1 MFALYAILPRKAKL
15 GLRDALRT
23 AATAVW
29 FAPLAILLSEMS
41 MWAWVMAG
49 AAAASVTGLVR
60 RYRDAMHGGS
70 EPEALDAPPAGEVFH
85 FLASPAPVPF
95 PALCASAA
103 AQAGG
108 VVALA
113 GHTLAAAALVGISTA
128 VVTWSSGATRGWEQH
143 SEQQR
148 SHTSQSMFRVM
159 LTVALAT
166 VFTAGGLMRYVT
178 VHRGFGWG
186 SAQHSQNKLARTANS
201 VLDALFGAPR
211 PRLANL
217 KPASESRDH
226 SNAIVLGTVHPG
238 VILWPEILDR
248 SILVPSLPAMG
259 HGLFATKHANPLNV
273 PFFGVYWLFKA
284 PDTSPP
290 QDSLRA
296 RGNPAAHT
304 FFTTDH
310 LPLYMEANQNF
321 GMSMDL
327 SCCSRIE
334 IAISNADRYPGSVSL
349 ELLLVNTTLPGK
361 PSQSLGSAA
370 VKSIPRWRP
379 NDDGLPISET
389 LAFAV
394 PSMTSLQKFDE
405 ARIRF
410 HLDALR
416 AETAAK
422 ISIERF
428 VFVPR

>member
-1 MFALYAILPRKAKL
+1 MFALYAILPRKAKIEI
-15 GLRDALRT
+15 RDTLRT
-23 AATAVW
+23 AAAAVW
-29 FAPLAILLSEMS
+29 FAPLAIFLSEMS

-70 EPEALDAPPAGEVFH
+70 EPEALNAPAPGEVFH
-85 FLASPAPVPF
+85 FLASQAPAPF

-108 VVALA
+108 IAVLA
-113 GHTLAAAALVGISTA
+113 GHPLAAAALVGISTA

-166 VFTAGGLMRYVT
+166 AFAAGGLMRYVT

-201 VLDALFGAPR
+201 VLDALFGAPV

-217 KPASESRDH
+217 KPASEARND

-238 VILWPEILDR
+238 VILWPEIRDR
-248 SILVPSLPAMG
+248 SILVPPLPAMG
-259 HGLFATKHANPLNV
+259 RGLFALRHANPLSV

-284 PDTSPP
+284 PDKRPP
-290 QDSLRA
+290 EDSFRA
-296 RGNPAAHT
+296 RGSPAAHT

-321 GMSMDL
+321 GTLIDL
-327 SCCSRIE
+327 SCCGRIE

-349 ELLLVNTTLPGK
+349 ELLLINTTLPGR
-361 PSQSLGSAA
+361 PSQSLGSIA

-379 NDDGLPISET
+379 NDDDAPIPET

-394 PSMTSLQKFDE
+394 PSNTSLRKFDE
-405 ARIRF
+405 AKIRF